1 MSLFQVLLGHSSW
14 LVLHCTLAALQTF
27 VEVCVC
33 VCMLMG
39 VGEKFWLT
47 HTPTP
52 KTYTWALHAH
62 IVCIC
67 LFHTHTQS
75 TQYTLAVEECI
86 PGHLKDVVASYLH
99 RVPYLS
105 SERSE
110 LREVSFWVREL
121 GARGEREGRWR
132 EGKRSNGD
140 VTHTRQ
146 NLVHTHTHTHT
157 NPL

>member
-1 MSLFQVLLGHSSW
+1 MPTLFV
-14 LVLHCTLAALQTF
+14 F
-27 VEVCVC
+27 V
-33 VCMLMG
+33 
-39 VGEKFWLT
+39 F
-47 HTPTP
+47 
-52 KTYTWALHAH
+52 
-62 IVCIC
+62 
-67 LFHTHTQS
+67 FTHTQS

-86 PGHLKDVVASYLH
+86 PGNLKDVVASYLH

-132 EGKRSNGD
+132 EGERSNGD

-146 NLVHTHTHTHT
+146 NLVRTHTQHTHKPFVMYIQVAPKMQLLLDTWQELS
-157 NPL
+157 NLPLSTDVCQQLHELCTSIRSHLSQSPQLTLTQ

>member
-1 MSLFQVLLGHSSW
+1 M
-14 LVLHCTLAALQTF
+14 
-27 VEVCVC
+27 C

-47 HTPTP
+47 HTPQIRGHYMPT
-52 KTYTWALHAH
+52 
-62 IVCIC
+62 
-67 LFHTHTQS
+67 LFVFVFFTHTQS

-132 EGKRSNGD
+132 EGERSNGD